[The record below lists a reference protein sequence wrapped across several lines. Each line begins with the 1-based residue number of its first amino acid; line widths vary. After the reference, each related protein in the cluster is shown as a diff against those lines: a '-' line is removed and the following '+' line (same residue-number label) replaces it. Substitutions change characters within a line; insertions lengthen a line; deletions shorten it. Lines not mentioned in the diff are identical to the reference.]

1 MRESLSEQASRDLA
15 LASKTKVEEQLLVG
29 PETSNRLSPD
39 LVETINTPAL
49 IYDQRKLETLLDRGL
64 TARQRAGCKLLY
76 AVKATALSAVLR
88 QLAPRIDGFSVS
100 SLFEA
105 RLIRSLFAGSKIHFT
120 TPGVRSDEVAE
131 LSALCEF
138 VSLNSRTQ
146 VERYGAEFGRRSS
159 LGIRVNTR
167 ISFVADQRYDP
178 CRPSSK
184 LGIPVEE
191 VAEVLTSAPATI
203 EGLHIHTN
211 ADSTDFG
218 ELLANIQVLIKSL
231 PGWIELKWV
240 NLGGGYLF
248 EDVPLGPLIQAAD
261 LVRRRFGAEV
271 FLEPGAG
278 LVRGSGFL
286 VASILDIFDVD
297 GSRIVVLD
305 TTVNHMPEVLEFSYT
320 PDVIGQQEDGLFE
333 YTLVGSTCL
342 AGDVFGTY
350 RLTQP
355 LEVGGKVVFEEAGAY
370 TLAKAHRFNG
380 INLPEVG
387 ILNEDGEYRECKA
400 FTYLDYKSYW
410 MTNV

>member
-1 MRESLSEQASRDLA
+1 MLGQKAEL
-15 LASKTKVEEQLLVG
+15 EEQLLVRQ
-29 PETSNRLSPD
+29 ETSNRLSPE
-39 LVETINTPAL
+39 LVETTETPAL
-49 IYDQRKLETLLDRGL
+49 IYDQRKLETLLDSGL
-64 TARQRAGCKLLY
+64 TAQQRAGCKLLY
-76 AVKATALSAVLR
+76 AVKATALLDVLR
-88 QLAPRIDGFSVS
+88 HLAPRIDGFAVS

-105 RLIRSLFAGSKIHFT
+105 RFVLRHFPGSEIHFT
-120 TPGVRSDEVAE
+120 TPGIRSDEVAE

-146 VERYGAEFGRRSS
+146 VERYGTVFGQRSS
-159 LGIRVNTR
+159 VGIRINTR
-167 ISFVADQRYDP
+167 ISTVADQRYDP

-184 LGIPVEE
+184 LGIPIEE
-191 VAEVLTSAPATI
+191 VATVLTSLPAPI

-218 ELLANIQVLIKSL
+218 ELLTNVQVLIKAI
-231 PGWIELKWV
+231 PEWIELKWV

-248 EDVPLGPLIQAAD
+248 EDVPLDPLIQAAD
-261 LVRRRFGAEV
+261 LVQTRFGAEV

-278 LVRGSGFL
+278 LVRGAGFL

-305 TTVNHMPEVLEFSYT
+305 TTVNHMPEVLEFNYR

-333 YTLVGSTCL
+333 YILAGSTCL

-350 RLTQP
+350 RFTEP
-355 LEVGGKVVFEEAGAY
+355 LEVGGKIVFEEAGAY

-387 ILNEDGEYRECKA
+387 VLSADGQYRVCKT
-400 FTYLDYKSYW
+400 FTYQDFTEYW